1 LIQKLEASDE
11 IPLNQHRQKPIP
23 RPKKIRKNLRLLPN
37 LPASPSLSNY
47 NKNYFHK
54 SQKEL
59 FLSPSISR
67 CPHEF
72 KSRITIKVHLEDIHA
87 TVEPDIKEWEHSEEA
102 TNELSA
108 KGPIRVS

>member
-1 LIQKLEASDE
+1 M
-11 IPLNQHRQKPIP
+11 
-23 RPKKIRKNLRLLPN
+23 PN

-87 TVEPDIKEWEHSEEA
+87 TVEPDIKEWEHSEES